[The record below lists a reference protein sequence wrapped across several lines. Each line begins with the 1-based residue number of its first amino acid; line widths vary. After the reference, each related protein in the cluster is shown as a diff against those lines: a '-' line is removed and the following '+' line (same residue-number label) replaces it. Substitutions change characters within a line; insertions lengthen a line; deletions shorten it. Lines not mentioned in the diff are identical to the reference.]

1 MIEKMQHQSTLDD
14 RPALKRIGLIALAT
28 DHTVEADFRRL
39 VARDDIAIHVT
50 RVSYANPTTP
60 ENLRAMQPHLT
71 AAASLILPDETLD
84 AIVYGCTSA
93 SVIIGEREVAKA
105 IEAGKPG
112 VPVVTP
118 AGAAVAALRALQA
131 NRIAILT
138 PYMRRTAEPM
148 HAFFTAHRFQVD
160 RLTCLGMEDDRD
172 MARLPH
178 AEIVRLAVE
187 TVQPETQA
195 LFIACTALRA
205 AECVPE
211 IEKRTGLPVVTSNL
225 ASAWASLR
233 LCGVAADPHSTARLL
248 ALAGTPDMPL
258 PA

>member
-1 MIEKMQHQSTLDD
+1 MIEERQHQSTLDD
-14 RPALKRIGLIALAT
+14 RPAGKRIGLIALAT

-39 VARDDIAIHVT
+39 VARDDIAVHVT

-93 SVIIGEREVAKA
+93 SVIIGEPEIATA
-105 IEAGKPG
+105 IGAGKPG
-112 VPVVTP
+112 VPVITP

-131 NRIAILT
+131 DRIAILT
-138 PYMRRTAEPM
+138 PYVRRTAEPM
-148 HAFFTAHRFQVD
+148 HAFFTAQGFQVD
-160 RLTCLGMEDDRD
+160 RLACLGMEDDRD

-178 AEIVRLAVE
+178 AEIVRLAIE

-211 IEKRTGLPVVTSNL
+211 IEKQTGLPVVTSNL
-225 ASAWASLR
+225 AAAWASLR
-233 LCGVAADPHSTARLL
+233 LCGVAADRHSTARLL
-248 ALAGTPDMPL
+248 ALPGTLEIPL